1 VEIVRLSQQMC
12 FSVTSLESLVICSKV
27 VFVSENQLLA
37 LSVKGFICDAPARAF
52 IKCIKSHSGYYGCEK
67 CVDRGIQVNK
77 KMTFQNLDATLR
89 SDESFFASEARRAS

>member
-1 VEIVRLSQQMC
+1 VFFSDFVRELSHLQQSGVC
-12 FSVTSLESLVICSKV
+12 FGESVVGIPV
-27 VFVSENQLLA
+27 
-37 LSVKGFICDAPARAF
+37 SVKGFICDAPARAF